1 MIQYPS
7 TGIIVNASNEVLVDQ
22 FLRKKIHFTDITKII
37 MANLKDANYRKYAIR
52 KPKNINQIYQIDLW
66 ARNLTLKKIY
76 KK

>member
-1 MIQYPS
+1 
-7 TGIIVNASNEVLVDQ
+7 
-22 FLRKKIHFTDITKII
+22 